1 MLLQCKESR
10 LEDHEPSQAPKS
22 ANLET
27 VRRIL
32 FLAMLALAAACGGG
46 SSPELAPLS
55 SVSGRVNETI
65 VVDLVVQNGSGDL
78 SFDFM
83 GPELPGLR
91 ATASGS
97 AGGGTFRWTP
107 LASHVGT
114 HEFLIQL
121 RRGGSTIDEEPLVI
135 TVSPSEDAAPVFVR
149 PGAGGTFDL
158 AREPC
163 VRFDIEVRDDDSSNV
178 TIAARGDLPDGAG
191 LFQDGD
197 KSGAFDWCPT
207 DAQIAD
213 SERWTIPILAD
224 DGDHDPTELDYIAVL
239 RTDAKPGCPG
249 DPPVVNVIGPGTG
262 ERVTSNIGYEVRAS
276 VSDDMGLRDAPLLFY
291 TTSMPDDPS
300 MPDVTTFEQL
310 IFSPDDGD
318 WSARVPSLGLEDGQ
332 EQDVWILVSATDND
346 DATGASCDHRTDSAL
361 IQFTAV
367 GGEGGGGALGD
378 CDPCTESTQ
387 CGTGLCANA
396 AGGARCVPS
405 CSGDG
410 SCSVGSCGATSTV
423 EGGVLAG
430 CGPVADICGG
440 GGACTDDGRE
450 EDDEQAVAT
459 TYSGPISDGQICAE
473 DDDWFR
479 VSVPAGTRVTAT
491 LGGFTHA
498 SGDLDLRIH
507 DEDGPVAVSASTTD
521 GEMTD
526 HCFPDAGTAFVRV
539 NGYSGAQNAYTLT
552 IDTEADPG
560 MCCLDDFNE
569 DNDDRESASSLSLPG
584 GTGDLDGTI
593 CPRDDDWYE
602 FNVPTP
608 SRIEITLLIDDV
620 SQDLD
625 IELRGPSDEFIAS
638 SRSTESEENIDTTVS
653 EPGMYAL
660 RVDGWLDAASDYIG
674 SVTVTED
681 SSCSSS
687 ADCPLAEVCN
697 SGSCES
703 RVCSGPSCPSM
714 HICPDAG
721 EFAWPSECGEEC
733 TVNSDCRTGESCKRF
748 WEGRYC
754 GRKGEGLNGAAC
766 DNFWDCNGQRACIPW
781 PNGACVRAGCTTSS
795 DCETG
800 SYCVDSGEG
809 FNVCAISCVSSD
821 DVCRLAEGYECSFE
835 NEIGRDPGSR
845 FVCVPE

>member
-1 MLLQCKESR
+1 M
-10 LEDHEPSQAPKS
+10 
-22 ANLET
+22 
-27 VRRIL
+27 
-32 FLAMLALAAACGGG
+32 ACGGG
-46 SSPELAPLS
+46 SKPELAPLS

-65 VVDLVVQNGSGDL
+65 VVDLVVENGSGDL

-91 ATASGS
+91 ATVSGS

-121 RRGGSTIDEEPLVI
+121 RRGGSTIDEEPLVV

-163 VRFDIEVRDDDSSNV
+163 VRFDIEVRDDDTTDV
-178 TIAARGDLPDGAG
+178 TIAARGELPDGAG
-191 LFQDGD
+191 LFQDGP

-213 SERWTIPILAD
+213 SERWTIPIMAD

-249 DPPVVNVIGPGTG
+249 DPPVVNVIGPTEGQ
-262 ERVTSNIGYEVRAS
+262 RVTSNIGYEVRAS

-310 IFSPDDGD
+310 VFGPDGSD

-367 GGEGGGGALGD
+367 GGEGGGGALGN
-378 CDPCTESTQ
+378 CDACTESTQ

-396 AGGARCVPS
+396 AGGARCVPG

-410 SCSVGSCGATSTV
+410 MCSVGSCGATSTV

-430 CGPVADICGG
+430 CGPVADVCGG
-440 GGACTDDGRE
+440 GGACTDDSR
-450 EDDEQAVAT
+450 EDDDTSSAAT
-459 TYSGPISDGQICAE
+459 TYSGPISDGQICAN

-479 VSVPAGTRVTAT
+479 VSVAAGTRVTAT

-507 DEDGPVAVSASTTD
+507 DDDGLVAASASTTD

-526 HCFPDAGTAFVRV
+526 HCFPEAGNAFVRV
-539 NGYSGAQNAYTLT
+539 NGYSGAENNYTLT
-552 IDTEADPG
+552 IDSTPDPG
-560 MCCLDDFNE
+560 MCCTDDFSE
-569 DNDDRESASSLSLPG
+569 ENDTRETASNLTLSG
-584 GTGDLDGTI
+584 GSGDLDGTI

-608 SRIEITLLIDDV
+608 SRIEITLLID
-620 SQDLD
+620 SAGEDLD
-625 IELRGPSDEFIAS
+625 LELRGPSNNFIAS
-638 SRSTESEENIDTTVS
+638 SRTTMPEESIDTMVS
-653 EPGMYAL
+653 EPGLYAV
-660 RVDGWLDAASDYIG
+660 RVDGWLDASSDYIG
-674 SVTVTED
+674 EVIVTED
-681 SSCSSS
+681 AGCTTSS
-687 ADCPLAEVCN
+687 DCPIAEVCDA
-697 SGSCES
+697 GTCES
-703 RVCSGPSCPSM
+703 RVCSGSSCPAM
-714 HICPDAG
+714 HICPDG
-721 EFAWPSECGEEC
+721 GVTVWPSECGLQC
-733 TVNSDCRTGESCKRF
+733 TVNGDCRAGEACKRF

-754 GRKGEGLNGAAC
+754 GRTGAGQNGEAC
-766 DNFWDCNGQRACIPW
+766 SKFWDCGGQRSCIPW
-781 PNGACVRAGCTTSS
+781 PNGTCARAGCTSSS

-800 SYCVDSGEG
+800 TYCVDGG
-809 FNVCAISCVSSD
+809 DGYNVCAVSCVSSD
-821 DVCRLAEGYECSFE
+821 DVCRLSEGYECSFE

-845 FVCVPE
+845 FVCIPE